1 MTENTVREAFDESEQ
16 IIVGIEPCDV
26 LTGGRDKNRF
36 LLYQLNWLV
45 QYVPQRPDLRDR
57 VELSL

>member
-26 LTGGRDKNRF
+26 LTGGGGTKTA
-36 LLYQLNWLV
+36 
-45 QYVPQRPDLRDR
+45 
-57 VELSL
+57 SCCTS